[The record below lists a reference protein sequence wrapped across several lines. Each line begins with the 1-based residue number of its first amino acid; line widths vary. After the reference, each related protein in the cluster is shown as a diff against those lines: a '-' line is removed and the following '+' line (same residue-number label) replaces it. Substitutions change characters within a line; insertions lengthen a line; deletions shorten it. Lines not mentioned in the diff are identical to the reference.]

1 MLSVCRIVG
10 NVLSSVHC
18 THAIFA
24 GNALKS
30 PITALMATTLLA
42 GDAAA
47 PAAASVPASGGGAQ
61 PPAPAAPGAAAAAAA
76 GEHEELGGPHPKPEE
91 LAGRLLAA
99 GPGGVDHAL
108 LAAAAKALRD
118 VSVLDRQLLRSRLVR
133 SRSKIATLKS
143 HSGRQ
148 GPPRR

>member
-1 MLSVCRIVG
+1 MCAIPVHSGRCPLQRALHVCFLVG
-10 NVLSSVHC
+10 NAPVSLDNAQTAPVL
-18 THAIFA
+18 
-24 GNALKS
+24 
-30 PITALMATTLLA
+30 MA
-42 GDAAA
+42 GDAAM
-47 PAAASVPASGGGAQ
+47 PVAASLPGGGGSQ
-61 PPAPAAPGAAAAAAA
+61 PPAPAAPGTAAVAAA

-133 SRSKIATLKS
+133 
-143 HSGRQ
+143 
-148 GPPRR
+148 